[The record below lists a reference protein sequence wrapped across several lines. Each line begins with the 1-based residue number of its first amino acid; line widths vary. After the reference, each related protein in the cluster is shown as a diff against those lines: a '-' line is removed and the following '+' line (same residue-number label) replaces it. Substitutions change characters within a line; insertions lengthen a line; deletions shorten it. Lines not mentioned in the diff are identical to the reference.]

1 MTTIV
6 PIFLPYFG
14 CRERCIFCHQT
25 AMKEDAP
32 APSSVRDLIE
42 AALSQIP
49 SRKKNGR
56 RQVAFYG
63 GSFTAMDLEDQGRY
77 LEGVQPFR
85 SSGRIHSLRI
95 STRPDAL
102 SEDSLDLLKRYGV
115 ETVEI
120 GAQSMINEV
129 LRLANRGHRVE
140 DTISAVFKLRQW
152 GFEVGIQ
159 LMIGLPGDSLHRFLE
174 TLDTII
180 DIRPDFVR
188 IHPTLVLRGAPLEN
202 LWRKKGYLPLSLE
215 ETIHWLKRGMLK
227 MERARIPVAR
237 IGLQPTKELENDL
250 LAGPY
255 HPALRQLVE
264 AAIAFDMA
272 AYLLEAVP
280 HPSEATFLCNPKD
293 LSNLRGQRNSNIRE
307 LRERFHLDGILIR
320 PDDRVPRGS
329 IFLKLIQGEISIHRQ
344 DLGSGLRICV

>member
-1 MTTIV
+1 M
-6 PIFLPYFG
+6 
-14 CRERCIFCHQT
+14 E
-25 AMKEDAP
+25 EE
-32 APSSVRDLIE
+32 APSPSSARELIE
-42 AALSQIP
+42 AALSHIP
-49 SRKKNGR
+49 SQKKKGK

-77 LEGVQPFR
+77 LEGVQPFCL
-85 SSGRIHSLRI
+85 SGRIDSLRI

-129 LRLANRGHRVE
+129 LSLANRGHRAE
-140 DTISAVFKLRQW
+140 DTVSAAFKLRQW

-159 LMIGLPGDSLHRFLE
+159 LMIGLPGDSLHCFLE
-174 TLDTII
+174 TLDRII

-202 LWRKKGYLPLSLE
+202 LWRMKRYLPLSLE
-215 ETIHWLKRGMLK
+215 ETIRWLKRGMLK
-227 MERARIPVAR
+227 MERAHIPVAR
-237 IGLQPTKELENDL
+237 VGLQPTRALESHL

-264 AAIAFDMA
+264 SAIAFDMA
-272 AYLLEAVP
+272 VHLLEAVP
-280 HPSEATFLCNPKD
+280 PRSEATFLCHPKE
-293 LSNLRGQRNSNIRE
+293 LSNLRGQRNENIRV
-307 LRERFHLDGILIR
+307 LRERFHLNEILIR
-320 PDDRVPRGS
+320 PDDRVSRGS
-329 IFLKLIQGEISIHRQ
+329 VLLQLMQGEISIHRI
-344 DLGSGLRICV
+344 DLP